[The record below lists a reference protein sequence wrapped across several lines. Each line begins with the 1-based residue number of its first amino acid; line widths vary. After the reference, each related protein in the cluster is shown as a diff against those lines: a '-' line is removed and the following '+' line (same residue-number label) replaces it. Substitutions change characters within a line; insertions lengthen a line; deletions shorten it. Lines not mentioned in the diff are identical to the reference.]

1 MNQTFSET
9 AHFTQSRTLSIE
21 LPAGTEEIEI
31 IGSVFG
37 HSHLLKK
44 PL

>member
-9 AHFTQSRTLSIE
+9 ETTSQSRTLSIE

-31 IGSVFG
+31 IGSI
-37 HSHLLKK
+37 
-44 PL
+44 